1 MSFSVL
7 EKQVRDLPLDL
18 QKNIE
23 MYALFVINQY
33 KNSCL
38 GHNRRPIAEV
48 VDSLSGVIGDSGSVT
63 MKEIRRQRLAERES
77 LA

>member
-1 MSFSVL
+1 MSFAVL
-7 EKQVRDLPLDL
+7 ERQVRELPLDL

-33 KNSCL
+33 KNSCPR
-38 GHNRRPIAEV
+38 HNRRPIAEV
-48 VDSLSGVIGDSGSVT
+48 VDSLSGVIGDSGFVT